1 MAKPFGKFVSRVILD
16 LDGTL
21 LNTGRL
27 ITYVSFSQLIIFLDD
42 DFVFYLFFF
51 LWNNYFVSKLM

>member
-51 LWNNYFVSKLM
+51 FGTIIR